1 MQPFIFN
8 DTRDAAPAVLSL
20 MEPGALTPSSVPS
33 SIQTQLGGAKSAT
46 TVQDSR
52 RPSMKITGVTTFL
65 AHPGVGKNLCFVKID
80 TDEGIHGWGECYTQS
95 DRDLQVVAH
104 VDQLERY
111 LVGRDPFNIK
121 HFTQMAYDD
130 IAGRRGAMDFYCA
143 ISGLEQAMWD
153 ITGKKLGVPIYQLL
167 GGACRDKIRVYANGW
182 SGGAKTP
189 EAIAEKASQIIEM
202 GFTALKFDPI
212 PGPWRSFVSREVEE
226 EAVENVA
233 AVRQAVGPDVE
244 ILVEMHRR
252 LAPMHAVRIARNIEQ
267 FRPFWYEEPV
277 LAENVDALAAVK
289 REINIPIVTGEELY
303 TKFEFREIF
312 EKQAADIINP
322 DVCNVGGIL
331 ELKEIAAMAEPYY
344 VVVSPHNYNSTTLGL
359 AATLQV
365 STNIPNF
372 LITEYFVNLES
383 FGQEIAHN
391 PFQVKDGYISIPQGP
406 GLGIELNEDALKQHP
421 YQPFPARNLR
431 QYYEEGP

>member
-1 MQPFIFN
+1 M
-8 DTRDAAPAVLSL
+8 
-20 MEPGALTPSSVPS
+20 
-33 SIQTQLGGAKSAT
+33 
-46 TVQDSR
+46 
-52 RPSMKITGVTTFL
+52 
-65 AHPGVGKNLCFVKID
+65 
-80 TDEGIHGWGECYTQS
+80 
-95 DRDLQVVAH
+95 
-104 VDQLERY
+104 
-111 LVGRDPFNIK
+111 
-121 HFTQMAYDD
+121 
-130 IAGRRGAMDFYCA
+130 
-143 ISGLEQAMWD
+143 
-153 ITGKKLGVPIYQLL
+153 
-167 GGACRDKIRVYANGW
+167 
-182 SGGAKTP
+182 
-189 EAIAEKASQIIEM
+189 
-202 GFTALKFDPI
+202 
-212 PGPWRSFVSREVEE
+212 
-226 EAVENVA
+226 ENVA

-252 LAPMHAVRIARNIEQ
+252 LAPMHTVRIARNIEQ

-344 VVVSPHNYNSTTLGL
+344 VVVSPHNYNSTTVGL

-372 LITEYFVNLES
+372 LITEYFVNLEG

-391 PFQVKDGYISIPQGP
+391 PFQVKDGYISIPK
-406 GLGIELNEDALKQHP
+406 A
-421 YQPFPARNLR
+421 PA
-431 QYYEEGP
+431 